1 MARYALVIGIN
12 HYDNPNFLPSLSK
25 PAKDAEAVAKFLEN
39 TGTFANVERLPNC
52 WIAAEKR
59 YEVVPGKV
67 TGNEVLQALKKILS
81 GEQTKNQEVL
91 IYFSGHG
98 FRLINRI
105 GDGEAYLA
113 TSDSQPD
120 GKNAISLDR
129 ELNPLLRRSNLSNL
143 VVMLDCCH
151 AGALLPENREL
162 NRTLLEPS
170 LSAFKEKQDYY
181 LIAACRSEQVA
192 WEDKKYSLFT
202 AALLKGLSQK
212 EADPKTGEIS
222 ADRLFDFVSRELR
235 GKGQE
240 PIRMGVGRSLILV
253 KYGAQPQVKEVKP
266 LLDEKGELRCPY
278 QGLLAFTKKERPF
291 FFGRKRV
298 VDDIK
303 SKLDRLNFVPLIGA
317 SGSGKSSVVLAGLI
331 PWLEELGWQIL
342 EPIKPGFKP
351 LTMLESLLLPY
362 FRDDQQLLDQCI
374 NNQDSEGLK
383 PLLELFPREHKFL
396 LVVDQFEELFTFALA
411 EQRDRFIE
419 LITQVA
425 TIPDSPLA
433 VVATMRA
440 DFIEP
445 CLRYDSLR
453 QLIQNNAEY
462 LPDLRGLD
470 LLEAITEP
478 AKLQGYEV
486 TNDLLNKIL
495 EDIKQEPGF
504 LPLLEFALTQLWQK
518 RDEANHRLTLDTY
531 EAIGG
536 IVGAL
541 NCQADKVYQYKDYE
555 KDSPQQE
562 RTEAE
567 KALIKRIFLNLLQIG
582 DGEKDTRLRQSK
594 AFILSLAGDNQE
606 GQKVLTELIEGKQG
620 LVKGRLLVT
629 GKTEREEEAWVD
641 LAHEALIEKWD
652 NLNQWRNENRQGR
665 ELAKQVD
672 KDAKDWQKNNK
683 SQDYLW
689 SGDKLADA
697 EKILQEYQDTV
708 ETTKLAKE
716 FLQASSQEE
725 LYTYLRSPDIDNL
738 ERETLE
744 EEAVRKSFF
753 TKDRLWQLLR
763 DEQEKA
769 QIRLSASWLLK
780 QWGEEVPIWTAE
792 VNKQGNI
799 ALSIIAENDLPA
811 TVIEELEDGIN
822 LEIVEIPGGE
832 FWMGASEGEE
842 GAYPNERQPH
852 KVKISPFLMGKYLVT
867 QAQWRAV
874 ASLPKVERDLNP
886 EPSHYKG
893 NSCRPVERISWQDAV
908 EFCER
913 LSRWSQK
920 KGKGYQYRLPS
931 EAEWEYA
938 CRSVISEELIQN
950 PIYPPYHF
958 GWKIDP
964 ALANYSQTACARTTT
979 VGRFQIVNAFGLYDM
994 HGNVWEWC
1002 LDPWHDNYKDAPND
1016 GWVWDEG
1023 KEELYQ
1029 DISKHLDV
1037 LLQDNRDHVV
1047 RGGSWGSR
1055 PWACRSAVRDNVAFL
1070 SDAYGFR
1077 VVASS
1082 RKVIQ

>member
-12 HYDNPNFLPSLSK
+12 DYDDRNFLPSLSK

-39 TGTFANVERLPNC
+39 TGTFANVERLPNR

-67 TGNEVLQALKKILS
+67 TGNEVLQALQQILS

-129 ELNPLLRRSNLSNL
+129 ELNPLLRRSSLSNL

-151 AGALLPENREL
+151 AGALLPENRGL
-162 NRTLLEPS
+162 DRTLLEPS

-192 WEDKKYSLFT
+192 WEDEEYSLFT
-202 AALLKGLSQK
+202 AALLEGLSPQQ
-212 EADPKTGEIS
+212 ADPKTREIS
-222 ADRLFDFVSRELR
+222 ADRLFDFVSLELR

-317 SGSGKSSVVLAGLI
+317 SGSGKSSVVLAGLM

-351 LTMLESLLLPY
+351 LTKLESLLLSY
-362 FRDDQQLLDQCI
+362 FPDCEKLLDQCI
-374 NNQDSEGLK
+374 NNPASEGLN

-445 CLRYDSLR
+445 CLRYDGLR

-470 LLEAITEP
+470 LLEAISEP

-486 TNDLLNKIL
+486 TNNLLNQIL

-504 LPLLEFALTQLWQK
+504 LPLLEFALTQLWQR
-518 RDEANHRLTLDTY
+518 RDEAEHRLTLDTY

-562 RTEAE
+562 RTETE

-606 GQKVLTELIEGKQG
+606 GKKVLKELIEGKQG

-629 GKTEREEEAWVD
+629 GKTEREEEAWID

-652 NLNQWRNENRQGR
+652 NLNLWRTETRQGR

-672 KDAKDWQKNNK
+672 KDAQNWQNSHQ
-683 SQDYLW
+683 SQYYLW

-708 ETTKLAKE
+708 ETTQLAKD
-716 FLQASSQEE
+716 FLEASSQEE
-725 LYTYLRSPDIDNL
+725 LRSYMRMPDIDDLDCQAL
-738 ERETLE
+738 EK
-744 EEAVRKSFF
+744 EATNKSFLSRE
-753 TKDRLWQLLR
+753 KLRNLL
-763 DEQEKA
+763 ENEKEKA

-780 QWGEEVPIWTAE
+780 QWGQEVPIWTAE
-792 VNKQGNI
+792 VDKQGNI
-799 ALSIIAENDLPA
+799 ALSIIAENDLPS
-811 TVIEELEDGIN
+811 TVIEQLEGEIS
-822 LEIVEIPGGE
+822 LEMVEISGGE
-832 FWMGASEGEE
+832 FWMGSREGEA
-842 GAYPNERQPH
+842 GAYPDELPQH

-867 QAQWRAV
+867 QAQWRVV
-874 ASLPKVERDLNP
+874 ASMPKIERDLNP
-886 EPSHYKG
+886 EPSYYKG
-893 NSCRPVERISWQDAV
+893 YSRRPVECISWYEAV

-913 LSRWSQK
+913 LSHWSQQ
-920 KGKGYQYRLPS
+920 KGKGYQYSLPS

-938 CRSVISEELIQN
+938 CSQLSVIS
-950 PIYPPYHF
+950 
-958 GWKIDP
+958 
-964 ALANYSQTACARTTT
+964 
-979 VGRFQIVNAFGLYDM
+979 
-994 HGNVWEWC
+994 
-1002 LDPWHDNYKDAPND
+1002 
-1016 GWVWDEG
+1016 
-1023 KEELYQ
+1023 YQ
-1029 DISKHLDV
+1029 
-1037 LLQDNRDHVV
+1037 
-1047 RGGSWGSR
+1047 
-1055 PWACRSAVRDNVAFL
+1055 L
-1070 SDAYGFR
+1070 S
-1077 VVASS
+1077 V
-1082 RKVIQ
+1082 KN

>member
-1 MARYALVIGIN
+1 MARYTLVIGIN
-12 HYDNPNFLPSLSK
+12 DYDNRNFLPSLSK
-25 PAKDAEAVAKFLEN
+25 PAKDAEAVAQFLEK
-39 TGTFANVERLPNC
+39 TGTFADVKRLPDH
-52 WIAAEKR
+52 WIPAEKR
-59 YEVVPGKV
+59 YEIVPGKV
-67 TGNEVLQALKKILS
+67 TGNEVLQALQEILL

-98 FRLINRI
+98 FRLTNRI

-129 ELNPLLRRSNLSNL
+129 ELNPLFRRSNLSNL

-151 AGALLPENREL
+151 SGALLPENREL

-181 LIAACRSEQVA
+181 LISACRSEQVA
-192 WEDKKYSLFT
+192 WEDEEYSLFT

-212 EADPKTGEIS
+212 QADPETGEIS

-253 KYGAQPQVKEVKP
+253 KYGAQPQMEAVKP

-278 QGLLAFTKKERPF
+278 QGLLAFTKKERDF

-298 VDDIK
+298 VEDIK

-317 SGSGKSSVVLAGLI
+317 SGSGKSSVVLAGLM

-342 EPIKPGFKP
+342 DPIKPGFKP
-351 LTMLESLLLPY
+351 LAMLESLLLPY
-362 FRDDQQLLDQCI
+362 FRDDQPLLDQCI
-374 NNQDSEGLK
+374 NNQASEGLK
-383 PLLELFPREHKFL
+383 SLLELFPREHKFL

-425 TIPDSPLA
+425 TISDSPLA

-445 CLRYDSLR
+445 CLCYDVLR
-453 QLIQNNAEY
+453 KLIQNNAEY
-462 LPDLRGLD
+462 LPNLRGVD

-486 TNDLLNKIL
+486 TKELLNKIL

-518 RDEANHRLTLDTY
+518 RDEAEHRLTLATY

-541 NCQADKVYQYKDYE
+541 NCQADKVYQYRDYE
-555 KDSPQQE
+555 KDLPQQE
-562 RTEAE
+562 RTEVE
-567 KALIKRIFLNLLQIG
+567 KTLIKRIFLNLLQIG

-606 GQKVLTELIEGKQG
+606 GKKVLTELIEGKQG

-641 LAHEALIEKWD
+641 VAHEALIEKWD
-652 NLNQWRNENRQGR
+652 KLNLWRTETRKGR
-665 ELAKQVD
+665 ELTKQVD
-672 KDAKDWQKNNK
+672 KDAQNWQRSNK
-683 SQDYLW
+683 SQYYLW

-697 EKILQEYQDTV
+697 EKVLQEYQDTV
-708 ETTKLAKE
+708 ETTDLAKE
-716 FLQASSQEE
+716 FLQASSQQE
-725 LYTYLRSPDIDNL
+725 LYNYLRSPDIDNL

-744 EEAVRKSFF
+744 KEAANKSFLNQENLKNLL
-753 TKDRLWQLLR
+753 KD
-763 DEQEKA
+763 EKEKA

-780 QWGEEVPIWTAE
+780 QWGEEAPIWTAE
-792 VNKQGNI
+792 VDKQGNI
-799 ALSIIAENDLPA
+799 SLSIIAENDLPT
-811 TVIEELEDGIN
+811 TVIEELEGGIN
-822 LEIVEIPGGE
+822 LEMVEIPCGE
-832 FWMGASEGEE
+832 FWMGSPEREE
-842 GAYPNERQPH
+842 GSYPDERPPH
-852 KVKISPFLMGKYLVT
+852 KVKISPFLMGKYPIT

-874 ASLPKVERDLNP
+874 ASFLPTIKQELKL
-886 EPSHYKG
+886 EPSYHRG
-893 NSCRPVERISWQDAV
+893 DSRRPVESIRWYEAV

-913 LSRWSQK
+913 LSRWSQE

-938 CRSVISEELIQN
+938 CRAVISEELIQN
-950 PIYPPYHF
+950 TVYPPYYF

-964 ALANYSQTACARTTT
+964 ALANYGQTARARTTA

-1016 GWVWDEG
+1016 GRAW
-1023 KEELYQ
+1023 KEELCP
-1029 DISKHLDV
+1029 DV
-1037 LLQDNRDHVV
+1037 SLKRKYVV
-1047 RGGSWGSR
+1047 RGGSWGDGPRS
-1055 PWACRSAVRDNVAFL
+1055 CRSAYRGDCDYL
-1070 SDAYGFR
+1070 SDSDGFR
-1077 VVASS
+1077 VVRVPPRTS
-1082 RKVIQ
+1082 

>member
-1 MARYALVIGIN
+1 MARYALIIGIN
-12 HYDNPNFLPSLSK
+12 DYDFLPSLSK
-25 PAKDAEAVAKFLEN
+25 PAKDAEAVAQFLEN
-39 TGTFANVERLPNC
+39 TRTFENVERLPKR
-52 WIAAEKR
+52 WIPAEER

-67 TGNEVLQALKKILS
+67 TKDKVLEALKEILS
-81 GEQTKNQEVL
+81 GEQTENQEVL

-98 FRLINRI
+98 FCLTNDI
-105 GDGEAYLA
+105 GDRETYLA
-113 TSDSQPD
+113 TSDSQRD
-120 GKNAISLDR
+120 GQKAISLER
-129 ELNPLLRRSNLSNL
+129 GLNRLLHRSNLSNL

-151 AGALLPENREL
+151 AGALLPENPEL

-181 LIAACRSEQVA
+181 LIAACRSQQVA
-192 WEDKKYSLFT
+192 WEDEEYSLFT

-212 EADPKTGEIS
+212 QADPETGEIS

-253 KYGAQPQVKEVKP
+253 KYGAQPQVKKVKP

-317 SGSGKSSVVLAGLI
+317 SGSGKSSVVLAGLM

-362 FRDDQQLLDQCI
+362 FRDDQQLLDECI
-374 NNQDSEGLK
+374 NNPASEGLK
-383 PLLELFPREHKFL
+383 PLLELFPCEHKEHKFL

-425 TIPDSPLA
+425 TIPDFPLA

-445 CLRYDSLR
+445 CLRYDGLR
-453 QLIQNNAEY
+453 QIIQNNAEY
-462 LPDLRGLD
+462 LSTLRGSYLR
-470 LLEAITEP
+470 EAITEP
-478 AKLQGYEV
+478 AKLQGYDV
-486 TNDLLNKIL
+486 TIELCDKIL
-495 EDIKQEPGF
+495 EDIDEKEQGF

-518 RDEANHRLTLDTY
+518 RDEAEHRLTLDTY

-562 RTEAE
+562 RTETE
-567 KALIKRIFLNLLQIG
+567 KTLIKRIFLNLLQIG
-582 DGEKDTRLRQSK
+582 DGEKDTRLRQPK

-606 GQKVLTELIEGKQG
+606 GQKVLTELIEGEQG

-652 NLNQWRNENRQGR
+652 NLNLWRTETRKGR

-672 KDAKDWQKNNK
+672 KDAKDWQKNNR
-683 SQDYLW
+683 SQYYLW

-708 ETTKLAKE
+708 ETTQLAKN
-716 FLQASSQEE
+716 FLEASSQQE
-725 LYTYLRSPDIDNL
+725 LYNYLRSSDIDNL

-744 EEAVRKSFF
+744 KEAANKSFLNRE
-753 TKDRLWQLLR
+753 KLRNLL
-763 DEQEKA
+763 ENEKEKA

-792 VNKQGNI
+792 VDKQGNI
-799 ALSIIAENDLPA
+799 ALSIIAENKLPA
-811 TVIEELEDGIN
+811 TVIEELESGIN
-822 LEIVEIPGGE
+822 LEMLEIPGGE
-832 FWMGASEGEE
+832 FWMGSPEREDGS
-842 GAYPNERQPH
+842 YPDERPPH
-852 KVKISPFLMGKYLVT
+852 RVTISPFLMGKYPIT

-874 ASLPKVERDLNP
+874 ASLPKIERDLNP
-886 EPSHYKG
+886 DPSTYKG
-893 NSCRPVERISWQDAV
+893 DSRRPVESISWYEAV

-913 LSRWSQK
+913 LSLWSQE

-938 CRSVISEELIQN
+938 CRAVISYQSSVISEESIQN

-958 GWKIDP
+958 GCNIDP
-964 ALANYSQTACARTTT
+964 ALANYGQTARARTTA

-1016 GWVWDEG
+1016 GRAW
-1023 KEELYQ
+1023 KEELCP
-1029 DISKHLDV
+1029 DV
-1037 LLQDNRDHVV
+1037 LLKRKYVV
-1047 RGGSWGSR
+1047 RGGSWGDGPRS
-1055 PWACRSAVRDNVAFL
+1055 CRSAYRGDCDYL
-1070 SDAYGFR
+1070 SDFDGFR

-1082 RKVIQ
+1082 RTVIQ

>member
-1 MARYALVIGIN
+1 
-12 HYDNPNFLPSLSK
+12 
-25 PAKDAEAVAKFLEN
+25 
-39 TGTFANVERLPNC
+39 
-52 WIAAEKR
+52 
-59 YEVVPGKV
+59 
-67 TGNEVLQALKKILS
+67 
-81 GEQTKNQEVL
+81 
-91 IYFSGHG
+91 
-98 FRLINRI
+98 
-105 GDGEAYLA
+105 
-113 TSDSQPD
+113 
-120 GKNAISLDR
+120 
-129 ELNPLLRRSNLSNL
+129 
-143 VVMLDCCH
+143 
-151 AGALLPENREL
+151 
-162 NRTLLEPS
+162 LLEPS

-181 LIAACRSEQVA
+181 LIAACRSQQVA
-192 WEDKKYSLFT
+192 WEDEEYSLFT

-253 KYGAQPQVKEVKP
+253 KYGAQPQVKEVEP

-317 SGSGKSSVVLAGLI
+317 SGSGKSSVVLAGLM

-374 NNQDSEGLK
+374 NNPASEGLK

-486 TNDLLNKIL
+486 TKELLNKIL

-518 RDEANHRLTLDTY
+518 RDEAEHRLTLDTY

-541 NCQADKVYQYKDYE
+541 NCQADKVYQYRDYE
-555 KDSPQQE
+555 EEKPVKE
-562 RTEAE
+562 RTEDE
-567 KALIKRIFLNLLQIG
+567 KTLIKRIFLNLLQIG

-606 GQKVLTELIEGKQG
+606 GQKVLKELIEGKQG

-652 NLNQWRNENRQGR
+652 NLNLWRNENRQGR

-683 SQDYLW
+683 SQYYLW

-697 EKILQEYQDTV
+697 EKVLQEYQDTV
-708 ETTKLAKE
+708 ETTDLAKD
-716 FLQASSQEE
+716 FLEASSQEE
-725 LYTYLRSPDIDNL
+725 LRSYMRRPDIDDLDCQAL
-738 ERETLE
+738 EKET
-744 EEAVRKSFF
+744 ANKSF
-753 TKDRLWQLLR
+753 LN
-763 DEQEKA
+763 QEKLRNLLENEKEKP

-799 ALSIIAENDLPA
+799 ALSIIAENELPA

-822 LEIVEIPGGE
+822 LEIVEVPGGE

-842 GAYPNERQPH
+842 GAYPNERPQH
-852 KVKISPFLMGKYLVT
+852 KVKVSPFLMGKYLVT
-867 QAQWRAV
+867 QAQWRVV

-886 EPSHYKG
+886 EPSYYKG
-893 NSCRPVERISWQDAV
+893 NSCRPVESISWYEAV

-913 LSRWSQK
+913 LSLWSQE

-938 CRSVISEELIQN
+938 CRAVISYQSSVISEESIQN

-958 GWKIDP
+958 GCNIDP
-964 ALANYSQTACARTTT
+964 ALANYGQTARARTTT

-994 HGNVWEWC
+994 HGNVFEWC
-1002 LDPWHDNYKDAPND
+1002 LDNWHENYEGAPTD
-1016 GWVWDEG
+1016 GRAWLSENN
-1023 KEELYQ
+1023 YQ
-1029 DISKHLDV
+1029 YKIL
-1037 LLQDNRDHVV
+1037 
-1047 RGGSWGSR
+1047 RGGSWNVSPGS
-1055 PWACRSAVRDNVAFL
+1055 CRCAFCNWGNPDRGINYL
-1070 SDAYGFR
+1070 GLR

-1082 RKVIQ
+1082 RTVYSVNS

>member
-39 TGTFANVERLPNC
+39 TETFANVERLPNR

-67 TGNEVLQALKKILS
+67 TGNEVLQALKQILS

-129 ELNPLLRRSNLSNL
+129 ELNPLLRRSSLSNL
-143 VVMLDCCH
+143 VVMLDCCV
-151 AGALLPENREL
+151 AGALLPENPE

-181 LIAACRSEQVA
+181 LIAACRSQQQA
-192 WEDKKYSLFT
+192 WQDEEYSLFT

-222 ADRLFDFVSRELR
+222 VDRLFDFVSRELR

-298 VDDIK
+298 VEDIK

-331 PWLEELGWQIL
+331 PWLEELGWHIL

-351 LTMLESLLLPY
+351 LSKLESLLLSY
-362 FRDDQQLLDQCI
+362 FPDCEKLLDECI
-374 NNQDSEGLK
+374 NNPASEGLN

-396 LVVDQFEELFTFALA
+396 LVVDQFEELFTFDP
-411 EQRDRFIE
+411 EKERERERSRFIE

-453 QLIQNNAEY
+453 KLIQNNAEY
-462 LPDLRGLD
+462 LPGLRGLD

-486 TNDLLNKIL
+486 TKELLNKIL

-504 LPLLEFALTQLWQK
+504 LPLLEFALTQLWQR
-518 RDEANHRLTLDTY
+518 RDEAKYQVTLDAY
-531 EAIGG
+531 QAIGG
-536 IVGAL
+536 IVGEL
-541 NCQADKVYQYKDYE
+541 NCHADKVYHYRDYE

-562 RTEAE
+562 RTEDE
-567 KALIKRIFLNLLQIG
+567 KTLIKRIFLNLLQIG
-582 DGEKDTRLRQSK
+582 DGEKDTRLRQPK
-594 AFILSLAGDNQE
+594 AFILSLAGDNRE
-606 GQKVLTELIEGKQG
+606 GKKVLKELIEGKQG

-652 NLNQWRNENRQGR
+652 NLNLWRTETRKGR
-665 ELAKQVD
+665 ELAKQVYE
-672 KDAKDWQKNNK
+672 DARNWQKSHK
-683 SQDYLW
+683 SQYYLW

-708 ETTKLAKE
+708 GTKQLAKE

-725 LYTYLRSPDIDNL
+725 LRSYMRRPDIDDLDCQAL
-738 ERETLE
+738 EK
-744 EEAVRKSFF
+744 EATNKSFLSRE
-753 TKDRLWQLLR
+753 KLRNLL
-763 DEQEKA
+763 ENEKEKA

-792 VNKQGNI
+792 VDI
-799 ALSIIAENDLPA
+799 AVC
-811 TVIEELEDGIN
+811 TC
-822 LEIVEIPGGE
+822 
-832 FWMGASEGEE
+832 MR
-842 GAYPNERQPH
+842 Y
-852 KVKISPFLMGKYLVT
+852 
-867 QAQWRAV
+867 
-874 ASLPKVERDLNP
+874 
-886 EPSHYKG
+886 
-893 NSCRPVERISWQDAV
+893 
-908 EFCER
+908 
-913 LSRWSQK
+913 
-920 KGKGYQYRLPS
+920 
-931 EAEWEYA
+931 
-938 CRSVISEELIQN
+938 
-950 PIYPPYHF
+950 
-958 GWKIDP
+958 
-964 ALANYSQTACARTTT
+964 
-979 VGRFQIVNAFGLYDM
+979 
-994 HGNVWEWC
+994 
-1002 LDPWHDNYKDAPND
+1002 
-1016 GWVWDEG
+1016 
-1023 KEELYQ
+1023 
-1029 DISKHLDV
+1029 
-1037 LLQDNRDHVV
+1037 NR
-1047 RGGSWGSR
+1047 RG
-1055 PWACRSAVRDNVAFL
+1055 
-1070 SDAYGFR
+1070 
-1077 VVASS
+1077 
-1082 RKVIQ
+1082 Q

>member
-1 MARYALVIGIN
+1 
-12 HYDNPNFLPSLSK
+12 
-25 PAKDAEAVAKFLEN
+25 
-39 TGTFANVERLPNC
+39 
-52 WIAAEKR
+52 
-59 YEVVPGKV
+59 
-67 TGNEVLQALKKILS
+67 
-81 GEQTKNQEVL
+81 
-91 IYFSGHG
+91 
-98 FRLINRI
+98 
-105 GDGEAYLA
+105 
-113 TSDSQPD
+113 
-120 GKNAISLDR
+120 
-129 ELNPLLRRSNLSNL
+129 
-143 VVMLDCCH
+143 
-151 AGALLPENREL
+151 
-162 NRTLLEPS
+162 
-170 LSAFKEKQDYY
+170 
-181 LIAACRSEQVA
+181 
-192 WEDKKYSLFT
+192 
-202 AALLKGLSQK
+202 
-212 EADPKTGEIS
+212 
-222 ADRLFDFVSRELR
+222 
-235 GKGQE
+235 
-240 PIRMGVGRSLILV
+240 
-253 KYGAQPQVKEVKP
+253 
-266 LLDEKGELRCPY
+266 
-278 QGLLAFTKKERPF
+278 
-291 FFGRKRV
+291 
-298 VDDIK
+298 
-303 SKLDRLNFVPLIGA
+303 
-317 SGSGKSSVVLAGLI
+317 
-331 PWLEELGWQIL
+331 
-342 EPIKPGFKP
+342 
-351 LTMLESLLLPY
+351 
-362 FRDDQQLLDQCI
+362 
-374 NNQDSEGLK
+374 
-383 PLLELFPREHKFL
+383 
-396 LVVDQFEELFTFALA
+396 
-411 EQRDRFIE
+411 
-419 LITQVA
+419 
-425 TIPDSPLA
+425 
-433 VVATMRA
+433 MRA

-462 LPDLRGLD
+462 LPYLRGLD

-495 EDIKQEPGF
+495 EDIQQEPGF

-518 RDEANHRLTLDTY
+518 RDEAEHRLTLDTY

-606 GQKVLTELIEGKQG
+606 GQKVLKELIEGKQG

-652 NLNQWRNENRQGR
+652 NLNLWRTENRKGR

-672 KDAKDWQKNNK
+672 KDAQNWQKSNK
-683 SQDYLW
+683 SQYYLW

-697 EKILQEYQDTV
+697 EKVLQEYQDTV
-708 ETTKLAKE
+708 ETTDLAKD
-716 FLQASSQEE
+716 FLEASSQQE
-725 LYTYLRSPDIDNL
+725 LYNYLRSSDIDNL

-763 DEQEKA
+763 DEKEKP

-799 ALSIIAENDLPA
+799 ALSIIAENDLPT

-822 LEIVEIPGGE
+822 LEIVEVPGGE

-842 GAYPNERQPH
+842 GAYPNERPQH
-852 KVKISPFLMGKYLVT
+852 KVKVSPFLMGKYLVT
-867 QAQWRAV
+867 QAQWRVV

-886 EPSHYKG
+886 EPSYYKG
-893 NSCRPVERISWQDAV
+893 YSRRPVESISWHEAV

-913 LSRWSQK
+913 LSLWSQE

-938 CRSVISEELIQN
+938 CRSVVSYQLSVISEESIQN

-958 GWKIDP
+958 GCNIDP
-964 ALANYSQTACARTTT
+964 ALANYGQTARARTTA

-994 HGNVWEWC
+994 HGNVFEWC
-1002 LDPWHDNYKDAPND
+1002 LDNWHENYEGAPTD
-1016 GWVWDEG
+1016 GRAWLSENN
-1023 KEELYQ
+1023 YQ
-1029 DISKHLDV
+1029 YKIL
-1037 LLQDNRDHVV
+1037 
-1047 RGGSWGSR
+1047 RGGSWNVSPGS
-1055 PWACRSAVRDNVAFL
+1055 CRCAFCNWGNPDRGINYL
-1070 SDAYGFR
+1070 GLR

-1082 RKVIQ
+1082 RTVYSVNS

>member
-1 MARYALVIGIN
+1 MARYALIIGIN
-12 HYDNPNFLPSLSK
+12 DYDFLPSLSK
-25 PAKDAEAVAKFLEN
+25 PAKDAEAVAQFLEN
-39 TGTFANVERLPNC
+39 TRTFENVERLPKR
-52 WIAAEKR
+52 WIPAEER

-67 TGNEVLQALKKILS
+67 TKDKVLEALKEILS
-81 GEQTKNQEVL
+81 GEQTENQEVL

-98 FRLINRI
+98 FCLTNDI
-105 GDGEAYLA
+105 GDRETYLA
-113 TSDSQPD
+113 TSDSQRD
-120 GKNAISLDR
+120 GQKAISLER
-129 ELNPLLRRSNLSNL
+129 GLNRLLHRSNLSNL

-151 AGALLPENREL
+151 AGALLPENPEL

-192 WEDKKYSLFT
+192 WEDEEYSLFT
-202 AALLKGLSQK
+202 AALLEGLSPQQ
-212 EADPKTGEIS
+212 ADPETGEIS

-253 KYGAQPQVKEVKP
+253 KYGAQPQVKEVEP

-317 SGSGKSSVVLAGLI
+317 SGSGKSSVVLAGLM

-362 FRDDQQLLDQCI
+362 FRDDQQLLDECI
-374 NNQDSEGLK
+374 NNPASEGLK
-383 PLLELFPREHKFL
+383 PLLELFPCEHKEHKFL

-425 TIPDSPLA
+425 TIPDFPLA

-445 CLRYDSLR
+445 CLRYDGLR
-453 QLIQNNAEY
+453 QIIQNNAEY
-462 LPDLRGLD
+462 LSTLRGSYLR
-470 LLEAITEP
+470 EAITEP
-478 AKLQGYEV
+478 AKLQGYDV
-486 TNDLLNKIL
+486 TIELCDKIL
-495 EDIKQEPGF
+495 EDIDEKEQGF

-518 RDEANHRLTLDTY
+518 RDEAKHRLTLEAY

-562 RTEAE
+562 RTETE
-567 KALIKRIFLNLLQIG
+567 KTLIKRIFLNLLQIG
-582 DGEKDTRLRQSK
+582 DGEKDTRLRQPK

-606 GQKVLTELIEGKQG
+606 GQKVLTELIEGEQG

-652 NLNQWRNENRQGR
+652 NLNLWRTETRKGR

-672 KDAKDWQKNNK
+672 KDAKDWQKNNR
-683 SQDYLW
+683 SQYYLW

-708 ETTKLAKE
+708 ETTDLAKD
-716 FLQASSQEE
+716 FLEASSQQE
-725 LYTYLRSPDIDNL
+725 LYNYLRSSDIDNL

-744 EEAVRKSFF
+744 KEAANKSFLNRE
-753 TKDRLWQLLR
+753 KLRNLLE
-763 DEQEKA
+763 DEKEKA

-780 QWGEEVPIWTAE
+780 QWGEEVPIWKAK
-792 VNKQGNI
+792 VDKQGNI
-799 ALSIIAENDLPA
+799 DLSIIAENDLPA
-811 TVIEELEDGIN
+811 TVIEELESGIN
-822 LEIVEIPGGE
+822 LEMVKISGGE
-832 FWMGASEGEE
+832 FWMGSPEREDGS
-842 GAYPNERQPH
+842 YPDERPPH
-852 KVKISPFLMGKYLVT
+852 RVTISPFLMGKYPIT

-874 ASLPKVERDLNP
+874 ASLPKVELDLNP
-886 EPSHYKG
+886 DPSTYKG
-893 NSCRPVERISWQDAV
+893 DSRRPVESISWYEAV

-913 LSRWSQK
+913 LSLWSQE

-938 CRSVISEELIQN
+938 CRAVISYQSSVISEESIQN

-958 GWKIDP
+958 GCNIDP
-964 ALANYSQTACARTTT
+964 ALANYGQTARARTTA

-1016 GWVWDEG
+1016 GRAW
-1023 KEELYQ
+1023 KEELCP
-1029 DISKHLDV
+1029 DV
-1037 LLQDNRDHVV
+1037 LLKRKYVV
-1047 RGGSWGSR
+1047 RGGSWGDGPRS
-1055 PWACRSAVRDNVAFL
+1055 CRSAYRGDCDYL
-1070 SDAYGFR
+1070 SDFDGFR

-1082 RKVIQ
+1082 RTVIQ

>member
-52 WIAAEKR
+52 LIAAEKR

-67 TGNEVLQALKKILS
+67 TKDKVLEALKEILS
-81 GEQTKNQEVL
+81 GEQTENQEVL

-98 FRLINRI
+98 FCLTNDI
-105 GDGEAYLA
+105 GDRETYLA
-113 TSDSQPD
+113 TSDSQRD
-120 GKNAISLDR
+120 GQKAISLER
-129 ELNPLLRRSNLSNL
+129 GLNRLLHRSNLSNL

-151 AGALLPENREL
+151 AGALLPENRGL
-162 NRTLLEPS
+162 DRILLEPS
-170 LSAFKEKQDYY
+170 LSAFKEKQDYF
-181 LIAACRSEQVA
+181 LITACRSEQVA
-192 WEDKKYSLFT
+192 WEDEEYSLFT
-202 AALLKGLSQK
+202 AALLEGLSPQQ
-212 EADPKTGEIS
+212 ADPKTGEIS

-253 KYGAQPQVKEVKP
+253 KYGAQPQVKEVNP
-266 LLDEKGELRCPY
+266 LLDENGKLRCPY
-278 QGLLAFTKKERPF
+278 QGLLAFTKKERDF

-298 VDDIK
+298 VEDIK
-303 SKLDRLNFVPLIGA
+303 SKLDRLNFVPLIGV
-317 SGSGKSSVVLAGLI
+317 SGSGKSSVVLAGLM

-351 LTMLESLLLPY
+351 LSKLESLLLSY
-362 FRDDQQLLDQCI
+362 FPDREKLLDQCI
-374 NNQDSEGLK
+374 NNQDREGLK

-425 TIPDSPLA
+425 TIPDFPLA

-445 CLRYDSLR
+445 CLRYDGLR

-504 LPLLEFALTQLWQK
+504 LPLLEFALTQLWQR
-518 RDEANHRLTLDTY
+518 RDEAKYQVTLDAY
-531 EAIGG
+531 QAIGG

-541 NCQADKVYQYKDYE
+541 NCHADKVYQYRDYE
-555 KDSPQQE
+555 EEKPVKE

-582 DGEKDTRLRQSK
+582 DGEKDTRLRQPK

-606 GQKVLTELIEGKQG
+606 GQKVLKELIEGKQG

-652 NLNQWRNENRQGR
+652 KLNQWRNENRQGR

-708 ETTKLAKE
+708 ETTDLAKD
-716 FLQASSQEE
+716 FLEASSQEE
-725 LYTYLRSPDIDNL
+725 LRSYMRRPDIDDLDCQAL
-738 ERETLE
+738 EK
-744 EEAVRKSFF
+744 EATNKSFLSRE
-753 TKDRLWQLLR
+753 KLRNLL
-763 DEQEKA
+763 ENEKEKP

-792 VNKQGNI
+792 VDKQGNI
-799 ALSIIAENDLPA
+799 ALSIIAENDLPT
-811 TVIEELEDGIN
+811 TVIEELESGIN
-822 LEIVEIPGGE
+822 LEMLEIPGGE
-832 FWMGASEGEE
+832 FWMGSREGEE

-852 KVKISPFLMGKYLVT
+852 KVKISTFLISRDAIT
-867 QAQWRAV
+867 QSYWWVV
-874 ASLPKVERDLNP
+874 ASSFPKVELDLNP
-886 EPSHYKG
+886 DPSQFKG
-893 NSCRPVERISWQDAV
+893 DLRRPVESITWYEAV
-908 EFCER
+908 EFCQR
-913 LSRWSQK
+913 LSRWSLE
-920 KGKGYQYRLPS
+920 KGQGYQYRLPS

-938 CRSVISEELIQN
+938 CRSVISEESIQNLKSKIQN
-950 PIYPPYHF
+950 PAYPPYHF
-958 GWKIDP
+958 GQKIDP
-964 ALANYSQTACARTTT
+964 ALANYAETARGRTTP
-979 VGRFQIVNAFGLYDM
+979 VGRFQAANSYGLYDM

-1002 LDPWHDNYKDAPND
+1002 ADHWHDSYEGAPDDGSAWLSENENNYR
-1016 GWVWDEG
+1016 
-1023 KEELYQ
+1023 
-1029 DISKHLDV
+1029 
-1037 LLQDNRDHVV
+1037 LL
-1047 RGGSWGSR
+1047 RGGSWSYN
-1055 PWACRSAVRDNVAFL
+1055 PQHCRSATRHRNYPVSRTYNIGL
-1070 SDAYGFR
+1070 R

-1082 RKVIQ
+1082 RTVYSVNS

>member
-12 HYDNPNFLPSLSK
+12 DYDFLPSLSK
-25 PAKDAEAVAKFLEN
+25 PAQDAEAVAQFLEK
-39 TGTFANVERLPNC
+39 TRTFANVKRLPNR
-52 WIAAEKR
+52 WIPAEER
-59 YEVVPGKV
+59 YEVVPEKV
-67 TGNEVLQALKKILS
+67 TKDKVLEALKEILS
-81 GEQTKNQEVL
+81 GEQTENQEVL

-98 FRLINRI
+98 FCLTNDI
-105 GDGEAYLA
+105 GDRETYLA
-113 TSDSQPD
+113 TSDSQRD
-120 GKNAISLDR
+120 GQKAISLER
-129 ELNPLLRRSNLSNL
+129 GLNRLLHRSNLSNL

-151 AGALLPENREL
+151 AGALLPENPEL

-192 WEDKKYSLFT
+192 WEDEEYSLFT

-212 EADPKTGEIS
+212 QADPETGEIS

-317 SGSGKSSVVLAGLI
+317 SGSGKSSVVLAGLM

-342 EPIKPGFKP
+342 EPIKPGLKP
-351 LTMLESLLLPY
+351 LTKLESLLLSY
-362 FRDDQQLLDQCI
+362 FPDCEKLLDECI
-374 NNQDSEGLK
+374 NNPASEGLK
-383 PLLELFPREHKFL
+383 PLLELFPRKHKFL
-396 LVVDQFEELFTFALA
+396 LVVDQFEELFTFALE
-411 EQRDRFIE
+411 EQRERFIE

-445 CLRYDSLR
+445 CLRYDGLR

-486 TNDLLNKIL
+486 TKELLNKIL

-504 LPLLEFALTQLWQK
+504 LPLLEFALTQLWQR
-518 RDEANHRLTLDTY
+518 RDKEKHRLTLDAY

-536 IVGAL
+536 MEGAL
-541 NCQADKVYQYKDYE
+541 NCHADKVYQYRDYE
-555 KDSPQQE
+555 EEKPVKE
-562 RTEAE
+562 RTEDE
-567 KALIKRIFLNLLQIG
+567 KTLIKRIFLNLLQIG
-582 DGEKDTRLRQSK
+582 DGEKDTRLRQPK
-594 AFILSLAGDNQE
+594 AVILSLAGDNQE
-606 GQKVLTELIEGKQG
+606 GQKVLKELIEDNQG

-652 NLNQWRNENRQGR
+652 NLNLWRTETRKGR

-683 SQDYLW
+683 SQYYLW

-708 ETTKLAKE
+708 ETTDLAKD
-716 FLQASSQEE
+716 FLEASSQQE
-725 LYTYLRSPDIDNL
+725 LYNYLRSSDIDNL

-744 EEAVRKSFF
+744 KEAANKSFLNRE
-753 TKDRLWQLLR
+753 KLRNLLE

-792 VNKQGNI
+792 VDKQGNI

-811 TVIEELEDGIN
+811 TVIEELESGIN
-822 LEIVEIPGGE
+822 LEMVKISGGE
-832 FWMGASEGEE
+832 FWMGSPEREDGS
-842 GAYPNERQPH
+842 YPDERPPH
-852 KVKISPFLMGKYLVT
+852 RVTISPFLMGKYPIT

-874 ASLPKVERDLNP
+874 ASLPKIERDLNP
-886 EPSHYKG
+886 DPSTYKG
-893 NSCRPVERISWQDAV
+893 DSRRPVESISWYEAV

-913 LSRWSQK
+913 LSRWSQE

-938 CRSVISEELIQN
+938 CRAVISYQSSVISEESIQN

-958 GWKIDP
+958 GCNIDP
-964 ALANYSQTACARTTT
+964 ALANYGQTARARTTA

-1016 GWVWDEG
+1016 GRAWDKGE
-1023 KEELYQ
+1023 EELCP
-1029 DISKHLDV
+1029 DV
-1037 LLQDNRDHVV
+1037 LLKRKYVV
-1047 RGGSWGSR
+1047 RGGSWGDGPRS
-1055 PWACRSAVRDNVAFL
+1055 CRSAYRGDCDYL
-1070 SDAYGFR
+1070 SDFDGFR
-1077 VVASS
+1077 VLCESTITSS
-1082 RKVIQ
+1082 PSAL

>member
-12 HYDNPNFLPSLSK
+12 DYDNRNFLPSLSK

-39 TGTFANVERLPNC
+39 TGTFANVERLPNR

-67 TGNEVLQALKKILS
+67 TGNEVLQALKQILS

-129 ELNPLLRRSNLSNL
+129 ELNPLLRRSSLSNL

-151 AGALLPENREL
+151 AGALLPENRGL
-162 NRTLLEPS
+162 DRILLEPS

-192 WEDKKYSLFT
+192 WEDEEYSLFT
-202 AALLKGLSQK
+202 AALLEGLSPQQ
-212 EADPKTGEIS
+212 ADPETGEIS

-253 KYGAQPQVKEVKP
+253 KYGAQPQVKEVEP

-351 LTMLESLLLPY
+351 LSKLESLLLYY
-362 FRDDQQLLDQCI
+362 FPDREKLLDECI
-374 NNQDSEGLK
+374 NNPASEGLK

-425 TIPDSPLA
+425 TIPDFPLA

-445 CLRYDSLR
+445 CLRYDGLR

-486 TNDLLNKIL
+486 TNDLLNNIL
-495 EDIKQEPGF
+495 EDIQQEPGF

-518 RDEANHRLTLDTY
+518 RDEAKHRLTLDTY

-541 NCQADKVYQYKDYE
+541 NCQADKVYQYRDYE
-555 KDSPQQE
+555 EEKPVKE

-567 KALIKRIFLNLLQIG
+567 KTLIKRIFLNLLQIG

-652 NLNQWRNENRQGR
+652 NLNLWRTETRQGR

-672 KDAKDWQKNNK
+672 KDAQNWQKNNK

-697 EKILQEYQDTV
+697 EKVLQQYKDTV
-708 ETTKLAKE
+708 ETTDLAQE
-716 FLQASSQEE
+716 FLQASSHEE
-725 LYTYLRSPDIDNL
+725 LRSYLRSPDIDNL

-744 EEAVRKSFF
+744 KEAVRKLFLNQE
-753 TKDRLWQLLR
+753 RLWQLLT
-763 DEQEKA
+763 DEKEKA

-780 QWGEEVPIWTAE
+780 QWGQEVPIWTAE
-792 VNKQGNI
+792 VDKQGNI
-799 ALSIIAENDLPA
+799 VLSIIAENDLPS
-811 TVIEELEDGIN
+811 TVIEQLEGEIS
-822 LEIVEIPGGE
+822 LEMVEIPGGE
-832 FWMGASEGEE
+832 FWMGSREGEA
-842 GAYPNERQPH
+842 GAYPDELPQH

-867 QAQWRAV
+867 QAQWRVV
-874 ASLPKVERDLNP
+874 ASMPKIERDLNP
-886 EPSHYKG
+886 EPSYYKG
-893 NSCRPVERISWQDAV
+893 YSRRPVECISWYEAV

-913 LSRWSQK
+913 LSHWSQQ
-920 KGKGYQYRLPS
+920 KGKGYQYSLPS

-938 CRSVISEELIQN
+938 CRSVISYQLSVISEELSQN

-964 ALANYSQTACARTTT
+964 ALANYAQTALARTTT
-979 VGRFQIVNAFGLYDM
+979 VGRFQIANAFGLYDM
-994 HGNVWEWC
+994 HGNVFEWC
-1002 LDPWHDNYKDAPND
+1002 LDDWHDHYEGAPIDGRAWLNENNSQYK
-1016 GWVWDEG
+1016 
-1023 KEELYQ
+1023 
-1029 DISKHLDV
+1029 
-1037 LLQDNRDHVV
+1037 LL
-1047 RGGSWGSR
+1047 RGGSWDLN
-1055 PWACRSAVRDNVAFL
+1055 PWNCRC
-1070 SDAYGFR
+1070 AYRLRYNPDLRSNNLGLR

-1082 RKVIQ
+1082 RT

>member
-1 MARYALVIGIN
+1 
-12 HYDNPNFLPSLSK
+12 
-25 PAKDAEAVAKFLEN
+25 
-39 TGTFANVERLPNC
+39 
-52 WIAAEKR
+52 
-59 YEVVPGKV
+59 
-67 TGNEVLQALKKILS
+67 
-81 GEQTKNQEVL
+81 
-91 IYFSGHG
+91 
-98 FRLINRI
+98 
-105 GDGEAYLA
+105 
-113 TSDSQPD
+113 
-120 GKNAISLDR
+120 
-129 ELNPLLRRSNLSNL
+129 
-143 VVMLDCCH
+143 
-151 AGALLPENREL
+151 
-162 NRTLLEPS
+162 
-170 LSAFKEKQDYY
+170 
-181 LIAACRSEQVA
+181 
-192 WEDKKYSLFT
+192 
-202 AALLKGLSQK
+202 
-212 EADPKTGEIS
+212 
-222 ADRLFDFVSRELR
+222 LR

-253 KYGAQPQVKEVKP
+253 KYGAQPQVKEVEP

-331 PWLEELGWQIL
+331 PWLEELGWQI
-342 EPIKPGFKP
+342 EHIKPGRDP
-351 LTMLESLLLPY
+351 LKELEFGLRTLLSQEKDLIEN
-362 FRDDQQLLDQCI
+362 CI
-374 NNQDSEGLK
+374 YHSQSGKGLQ
-383 PLLELFPREHKFL
+383 PLLKRFPNGQKFL

-433 VVATMRA
+433 VIATMRA

-445 CLRYDSLR
+445 CLRYNVLR
-453 QLIQNNAEY
+453 QIIQNNAEY
-462 LPDLRGLD
+462 LPTLAGLD

-486 TNDLLNKIL
+486 TKELLSKIL

-518 RDEANHRLTLDTY
+518 RDEAKHRLTLEAY

-541 NCQADKVYQYKDYE
+541 NCQADKVYEYKDYE
-555 KDSPQQE
+555 KDLPQQK

-606 GQKVLTELIEGKQG
+606 GQKVLTELIDGKQG

-652 NLNQWRNENRQGR
+652 KLNLWRNETRKGR
-665 ELAKQVD
+665 ELSKQVD

-716 FLQASSQEE
+716 FLQASSQQE
-725 LYTYLRSPDIDNL
+725 LYNYLRSPDIDNL

-744 EEAVRKSFF
+744 KEAVRKSFL
-753 TKDRLWQLLR
+753 TKERLWHLLR
-763 DEQEKA
+763 DEKENA

-792 VNKQGNI
+792 VDKQGNI

-811 TVIEELEDGIN
+811 TVIEELESGIN
-822 LEIVEIPGGE
+822 LEMLEIPGGE
-832 FWMGASEGEE
+832 FWMGSPEREDGS
-842 GAYPNERQPH
+842 YPDERPPH
-852 KVKISPFLMGKYLVT
+852 RVTISPFLMGKYPIT

-886 EPSHYKG
+886 DPSTYKG
-893 NSCRPVERISWQDAV
+893 DNRRPVECISWYEAV
-908 EFCER
+908 EFCKR
-913 LSRWSQK
+913 LSLWSRE

-938 CRSVISEELIQN
+938 CRAVISYQSSVISEESIQN
-950 PIYPPYHF
+950 PIYLPYHF
-958 GWKIDP
+958 GCNIDP
-964 ALANYSQTACARTTT
+964 ALANYGQTARARTTA

-1002 LDPWHDNYKDAPND
+1002 LDTWHDNYKDAPND
-1016 GWVWDEG
+1016 GRAW
-1023 KEELYQ
+1023 KEELCP
-1029 DISKHLDV
+1029 DVWKEELCPDV
-1037 LLQDNRDHVV
+1037 LLKRKYVV
-1047 RGGSWGSR
+1047 RGGSWGDGPRS
-1055 PWACRSAVRDNVAFL
+1055 CRSAYRGDCDYL
-1070 SDAYGFR
+1070 SDFDGFR

>member
-1 MARYALVIGIN
+1 MARYALIIGIN
-12 HYDNPNFLPSLSK
+12 DYDFLPSLSK
-25 PAKDAEAVAKFLEN
+25 PAKDAEAVAQFLEN
-39 TGTFANVERLPNC
+39 TRTFENVERLPKR
-52 WIAAEKR
+52 WIPAEER

-67 TGNEVLQALKKILS
+67 TKDKVLEALKEILS
-81 GEQTKNQEVL
+81 GEQTENQEVL

-98 FRLINRI
+98 FCLTNDI
-105 GDGEAYLA
+105 GDRETYLA
-113 TSDSQPD
+113 TSDSQRD
-120 GKNAISLDR
+120 GQKAISLER
-129 ELNPLLRRSNLSNL
+129 GLNRLLHRSNLSNL

-151 AGALLPENREL
+151 AGALLPENPEL

-181 LIAACRSEQVA
+181 LIAACRSQQVA
-192 WEDKKYSLFT
+192 WEDEEYSLFT

-212 EADPKTGEIS
+212 QADPETGEIS

-253 KYGAQPQVKEVKP
+253 KYGAQPQVKKVKP

-317 SGSGKSSVVLAGLI
+317 SGSGKSSVVLAGLM

-362 FRDDQQLLDQCI
+362 FRDDQQLLDECI
-374 NNQDSEGLK
+374 NNPASEGLK
-383 PLLELFPREHKFL
+383 PLLELFPCEHKEHKFL

-425 TIPDSPLA
+425 TIPDFPLA

-445 CLRYDSLR
+445 CLRYDGLR
-453 QLIQNNAEY
+453 QIIQNNAEY
-462 LPDLRGLD
+462 LSTLRGSYLR
-470 LLEAITEP
+470 EAITEP
-478 AKLQGYEV
+478 AKLQGYDV
-486 TNDLLNKIL
+486 TIELCDKIL
-495 EDIKQEPGF
+495 EDIDEKEQGF

-518 RDEANHRLTLDTY
+518 RDEAEHRLTLDTY

-562 RTEAE
+562 RTETE
-567 KALIKRIFLNLLQIG
+567 KTLIKRIFLNLLQIG
-582 DGEKDTRLRQSK
+582 DGEKDTRLRQPK

-606 GQKVLTELIEGKQG
+606 GQKVLTELIEGEQG

-652 NLNQWRNENRQGR
+652 NLNLWRTETRKGR

-672 KDAKDWQKNNK
+672 KDAKDWQKNNR
-683 SQDYLW
+683 SQYYLW

-708 ETTKLAKE
+708 ETTQLAKN
-716 FLQASSQEE
+716 FLEASSQQE
-725 LYTYLRSPDIDNL
+725 LYNYLRSSDIDNL

-744 EEAVRKSFF
+744 KEAANKSFLNRE
-753 TKDRLWQLLR
+753 KLRNLL
-763 DEQEKA
+763 ENEKEKA

-792 VNKQGNI
+792 VDKQGNI
-799 ALSIIAENDLPA
+799 ALSIIAENDLPS
-811 TVIEELEDGIN
+811 TVIEQLEGEIS
-822 LEIVEIPGGE
+822 LEMVEIPGGE
-832 FWMGASEGEE
+832 FWMGSREGEA
-842 GAYPNERQPH
+842 GAYPDERPPH
-852 KVKISPFLMGKYLVT
+852 RVTISPFLMGKYPIT

-874 ASLPKVERDLNP
+874 ASLPKIERDLNP
-886 EPSHYKG
+886 DPSTYKG
-893 NSCRPVERISWQDAV
+893 DSRRPVESISWYEAV

-913 LSRWSQK
+913 LSLWSQE

-938 CRSVISEELIQN
+938 CRAVISYQSSVISEESIQN

-958 GWKIDP
+958 GCNIDP
-964 ALANYSQTACARTTT
+964 ALANYGQTARARTTA

-1016 GWVWDEG
+1016 GRAW
-1023 KEELYQ
+1023 KEELCP
-1029 DISKHLDV
+1029 DV
-1037 LLQDNRDHVV
+1037 LLKRKYVV
-1047 RGGSWGSR
+1047 RGGSWGDGPRS
-1055 PWACRSAVRDNVAFL
+1055 CRSAYRGDCDYL
-1070 SDAYGFR
+1070 SDFDGFR

-1082 RKVIQ
+1082 RTVIQ

>member
-12 HYDNPNFLPSLSK
+12 HYDNPNFLPPLSK

-39 TGTFANVERLPNC
+39 TGTFANVERLPNR

-67 TGNEVLQALKKILS
+67 TGNEVLQALKQILS

-129 ELNPLLRRSNLSNL
+129 ELNPLLRRSSLSNL

-162 NRTLLEPS
+162 DRILLEPS
-170 LSAFKEKQDYY
+170 LSAFNDKQDYF
-181 LIAACRSEQVA
+181 LITACRSEQVA
-192 WEDKKYSLFT
+192 WEDEEYSLFT

-253 KYGAQPQVKEVKP
+253 KYGAQPQVKEVNP

-374 NNQDSEGLK
+374 NNQDREGLK

-396 LVVDQFEELFTFALA
+396 LVVDQFEELFTFALE

-445 CLRYDSLR
+445 CLRYDGLR

-486 TNDLLNKIL
+486 KKELLNKIL

-518 RDEANHRLTLDTY
+518 RDEAEHRLTLDTY

-541 NCQADKVYQYKDYE
+541 NCHADKVYQYRDYE
-555 KDSPQQE
+555 EEKPVKE

-582 DGEKDTRLRQSK
+582 DGEKDTRLRQPK
-594 AFILSLAGDNQE
+594 AVILSLAGDNQE
-606 GQKVLTELIEGKQG
+606 GQEILTELIEGKQG

-652 NLNQWRNENRQGR
+652 NLNLWRTETRKGR

-683 SQDYLW
+683 SQYYLW

-697 EKILQEYQDTV
+697 EKVLQEYKDIV
-708 ETTKLAKE
+708 KTTDLAQE
-716 FLQASSQEE
+716 FLQASSQQE
-725 LYTYLRSPDIDNL
+725 LYNYLRSSDIDNL

-744 EEAVRKSFF
+744 KEAANKSFLNRE
-753 TKDRLWQLLR
+753 KLRNLLE

-792 VNKQGNI
+792 VDKQGNI

-811 TVIEELEDGIN
+811 TVIEELESGIN
-822 LEIVEIPGGE
+822 LEMLEIPGGE
-832 FWMGASEGEE
+832 FWMGSPEREDGS
-842 GAYPNERQPH
+842 YPDERPPH
-852 KVKISPFLMGKYLVT
+852 RVKISPFLMGKYLVT
-867 QAQWRAV
+867 QAPWRVV
-874 ASLPKVERDLNP
+874 ASMPKIERDLNP
-886 EPSHYKG
+886 EPSYYKG
-893 NSCRPVERISWQDAV
+893 YSRRPVECISWYEAV

-913 LSRWSQK
+913 LSHWSQQ
-920 KGKGYQYRLPS
+920 KGKGYQYSLPS

-938 CRSVISEELIQN
+938 CRSVISYQLSVISEELSQN
-950 PIYPPYHF
+950 PIYPLYHF

-964 ALANYSQTACARTTT
+964 ALANYGQTALARTTT
-979 VGRFQIVNAFGLYDM
+979 VGRFQIANAFGLYDM
-994 HGNVWEWC
+994 HGNVFEWC
-1002 LDPWHDNYKDAPND
+1002 LDDWHDHYEGAPID
-1016 GWVWDEG
+1016 GRAWLNENNSQL
-1023 KEELYQ
+1023 K
-1029 DISKHLDV
+1029 
-1037 LLQDNRDHVV
+1037 LL
-1047 RGGSWGSR
+1047 RGGSWVNDPGGCR
-1055 PWACRSAVRDNVAFL
+1055 CACRYRFNPDIR
-1070 SDAYGFR
+1070 YGNFGLR

-1082 RKVIQ
+1082 RTVYSVNS

>member
-12 HYDNPNFLPSLSK
+12 DYDFLPSLSN
-25 PAKDAEAVAKFLEN
+25 PAQDAEAVAQFLEN
-39 TGTFANVERLPNC
+39 TGEFTDVKRLPNR
-52 WIAAEKR
+52 WIPAEKR

-67 TGNEVLQALKKILS
+67 TGNEVLQALKQILS

-129 ELNPLLRRSNLSNL
+129 ELNPLLRRSSLSNL

-151 AGALLPENREL
+151 AGALLPENPEL
-162 NRTLLEPS
+162 NRS

-192 WEDKKYSLFT
+192 WEDEEYSLFT

-222 ADRLFDFVSRELR
+222 ADRLFDFVSLELR

-240 PIRMGVGRSLILV
+240 PIRMGVGRSIILV
-253 KYGAQPQVKEVKP
+253 KYGAQPQVEEVKP

-317 SGSGKSSVVLAGLI
+317 SGSGKSSVVLAGLM
-331 PWLEELGWQIL
+331 PCLEELGWQIL

-351 LTMLESLLLPY
+351 LSKLESLLLYY
-362 FRDDQQLLDQCI
+362 FPDREKLLDECI
-374 NNQDSEGLK
+374 NNPASEGLN

-445 CLRYDSLR
+445 CLSYDSLR
-453 QLIQNNAEY
+453 QIIQNNAEY
-462 LPDLRGLD
+462 LSTLRGSYLR
-470 LLEAITEP
+470 EAIMEP
-478 AKLQGYEV
+478 AKRQVHDV
-486 TNDLLNKIL
+486 TIELCDKIL
-495 EDIKQEPGF
+495 EDIDEKEQGF

-518 RDEANHRLTLDTY
+518 RDEAEHRLTLDTY

-541 NCQADKVYQYKDYE
+541 NCQADKVYQYRDYE
-555 KDSPQQE
+555 QDSPQQE
-562 RTEAE
+562 RTETE
-567 KALIKRIFLNLLQIG
+567 KTLIKRIFLNLLQIG
-582 DGEKDTRLRQSK
+582 DGEKDTRLRQPK
-594 AFILSLAGDNQE
+594 AVILSLAGDNQE
-606 GQKVLTELIEGKQG
+606 GQEILKELIEGEQG

-652 NLNQWRNENRQGR
+652 NLNLWRTETRKGR

-683 SQDYLW
+683 SQYYLW

-744 EEAVRKSFF
+744 KEAANKSFLNRE
-753 TKDRLWQLLR
+753 KLRNLL
-763 DEQEKA
+763 ENEKEKP

-780 QWGEEVPIWTAE
+780 QWGEEVPIWTAK

-822 LEIVEIPGGE
+822 LEMLEIPGGE
-832 FWMGASEGEE
+832 FWMGSPEREDGS
-842 GAYPNERQPH
+842 YPDERPPH
-852 KVKISPFLMGKYLVT
+852 RVTISPFLMGKYPIT

-874 ASLPKVERDLNP
+874 ASLPTIERDLNP
-886 EPSHYKG
+886 DPSTYKG
-893 NSCRPVERISWQDAV
+893 DNRRPVESISWYEAV

-913 LSRWSQK
+913 LSRWSQE

-938 CRSVISEELIQN
+938 CRAVISYQSSVISEESIQN

-958 GWKIDP
+958 GCNIDP
-964 ALANYSQTACARTTT
+964 ALANYGQTARARTTA

-1002 LDPWHDNYKDAPND
+1002 LDPWHDNYQDAPND
-1016 GWVWDEG
+1016 GRAW
-1023 KEELYQ
+1023 KEELCP
-1029 DISKHLDV
+1029 DV
-1037 LLQDNRDHVV
+1037 LLKRKYVV
-1047 RGGSWGSR
+1047 RGGSWGDGPRS
-1055 PWACRSAVRDNVAFL
+1055 CRSAYRGDCDYL
-1070 SDAYGFR
+1070 SDFDGFR

-1082 RKVIQ
+1082 RTVIQ

>member
-12 HYDNPNFLPSLSK
+12 DYDNRNFLPSLSK

-67 TGNEVLQALKKILS
+67 TGNEVLQALQQILS

-129 ELNPLLRRSNLSNL
+129 ELNPLLRRSSLSNL

-170 LSAFKEKQDYY
+170 LSAFNEKQDYF
-181 LIAACRSEQVA
+181 LITACRSEQVA
-192 WEDKKYSLFT
+192 WEDEEYSLFT

-212 EADPKTGEIS
+212 QADPETGEIS

-240 PIRMGVGRSLILV
+240 PIRMGVGRSLILI

-317 SGSGKSSVVLAGLI
+317 SGSGKSSVVLAGLM

-374 NNQDSEGLK
+374 NNPASEGLK

-445 CLRYDSLR
+445 CLRYDGLR

-486 TNDLLNKIL
+486 TNNLLNQIL

-518 RDEANHRLTLDTY
+518 RDEAKYQVTLDAY
-531 EAIGG
+531 QAIGRME
-536 IVGAL
+536 GAL
-541 NCQADKVYQYKDYE
+541 NCHADKVYQYRDYE
-555 KDSPQQE
+555 EEKPVKE

-606 GQKVLTELIEGKQG
+606 GKKVLKELIEGKQG

-652 NLNQWRNENRQGR
+652 NLNLWRTETRKGR

-683 SQDYLW
+683 SQYYLW

-708 ETTKLAKE
+708 ETTDLAKD
-716 FLQASSQEE
+716 FLEASSQQE
-725 LYTYLRSPDIDNL
+725 LYNYLRSSDIDNL

-744 EEAVRKSFF
+744 KEAANKSFLNRE
-753 TKDRLWQLLR
+753 KLRNLLE
-763 DEQEKA
+763 DEKEKA

-780 QWGEEVPIWTAE
+780 QWGEEVPIWKAK
-792 VNKQGNI
+792 VDKQGNI
-799 ALSIIAENDLPA
+799 DLSIIAENDLPA
-811 TVIEELEDGIN
+811 TVIEELESGIN
-822 LEIVEIPGGE
+822 LEMLEIPGGE
-832 FWMGASEGEE
+832 FWMGSPEREDGS
-842 GAYPNERQPH
+842 YPDERPPH
-852 KVKISPFLMGKYLVT
+852 RVTISPFLMGKYPIT

-886 EPSHYKG
+886 DPSTYKG
-893 NSCRPVERISWQDAV
+893 DNRRPVECISWYEAV
-908 EFCER
+908 EFCKR
-913 LSRWSQK
+913 LSLWSRE

-938 CRSVISEELIQN
+938 CRSVISEESIQN

-958 GWKIDP
+958 GCNIDP
-964 ALANYSQTACARTTT
+964 ALANYGQTARARTTA

-1016 GWVWDEG
+1016 GRAW
-1023 KEELYQ
+1023 KEELCP
-1029 DISKHLDV
+1029 DV
-1037 LLQDNRDHVV
+1037 LLKRKYVV
-1047 RGGSWGSR
+1047 RGGSWGDGPRS
-1055 PWACRSAVRDNVAFL
+1055 CRSAYRGDCDYL
-1070 SDAYGFR
+1070 SDFDGLR

>member
-1 MARYALVIGIN
+1 MVWYALVIGIN
-12 HYDNPNFLPSLSK
+12 DYGFLPSLSK
-25 PAKDAEAVAKFLEN
+25 PAQDAEAVAQFLEN
-39 TGTFANVERLPNC
+39 TKTFENVERLPNR

-67 TGNEVLQALKKILS
+67 TGNEVLQALKQILS

-129 ELNPLLRRSNLSNL
+129 ELNPLLRRSSLSNL
-143 VVMLDCCH
+143 VVMLDCCV
-151 AGALLPENREL
+151 AGALLPENPE

-181 LIAACRSEQVA
+181 LIAACRSQQQA
-192 WEDKKYSLFT
+192 WQDEEYSLFT

-222 ADRLFDFVSRELR
+222 VDRLFDFVSRELR

-331 PWLEELGWQIL
+331 PWLEELGWHIL

-351 LTMLESLLLPY
+351 LSKLESLLLSY
-362 FRDDQQLLDQCI
+362 FPDCEKLLDECI
-374 NNQDSEGLK
+374 NNPASEGLN

-396 LVVDQFEELFTFALA
+396 LVVDQFEELFTFDP
-411 EQRDRFIE
+411 EKKRERKRERFIE

-453 QLIQNNAEY
+453 KLIQNNAEY
-462 LPDLRGLD
+462 LPGLRGLD

-486 TNDLLNKIL
+486 TKELLNKIL
-495 EDIKQEPGF
+495 DDIKQEPGF
-504 LPLLEFALTQLWQK
+504 LPLLEFALTQLWQR
-518 RDEANHRLTLDTY
+518 RDEAKYQVTLDAY
-531 EAIGG
+531 QAIGRME
-536 IVGAL
+536 GAL
-541 NCQADKVYQYKDYE
+541 NCHADKVYQYRDYE
-555 KDSPQQE
+555 EEKPVKE

-567 KALIKRIFLNLLQIG
+567 KALIKRIFLNLLQIV
-582 DGEKDTRLRQSK
+582 DGEKDTRKRQPK
-594 AFILSLAGDNQE
+594 AFILSLARDNQAE
-606 GQKVLTELIEGKQG
+606 QKILRELIEDNQG

-629 GKTEREEEAWVD
+629 GKSEREEEAWID

-652 NLNQWRNENRQGR
+652 NLNLWRTETRKGR

-672 KDAKDWQKNNK
+672 KDAESWQENNK
-683 SQDYLW
+683 SQYYLW

-697 EKILQEYQDTV
+697 EKVLQEYQDTV
-708 ETTKLAKE
+708 ETKQLAKE

-725 LYTYLRSPDIDNL
+725 LRSYMRRPDIDDLDCQAL
-738 ERETLE
+738 EK
-744 EEAVRKSFF
+744 EATNKSFLSRE
-753 TKDRLWQLLR
+753 KLRNLL
-763 DEQEKA
+763 ENEKEKA

-792 VNKQGNI
+792 VDKQGKI
-799 ALSIIAENDLPA
+799 ALSIIAENELPA

-822 LEIVEIPGGE
+822 LEIVEVPGGE
-832 FWMGASEGEE
+832 FWLGSSEGEE
-842 GAYPNERQPH
+842 GVYSDERPQH
-852 KVKISPFLMGKYLVT
+852 KVKISPFLMGKYPIT

-886 EPSHYKG
+886 EPSYYKG
-893 NSCRPVERISWQDAV
+893 NSRRPVECISWYEAV

-913 LSRWSQK
+913 LSRWSQE

-938 CRSVISEELIQN
+938 CRSVISYQSSVISEESIQN

-964 ALANYSQTACARTTT
+964 ALANYEQTAPARTTA

-1002 LDPWHDNYKDAPND
+1002 SDDWHDNYEGIPTD
-1016 GWVWDEG
+1016 GWAGLSG
-1023 KEELYQ
+1023 KNSQYKLM
-1029 DISKHLDV
+1029 
-1037 LLQDNRDHVV
+1037 
-1047 RGGSWGSR
+1047 RGGSWTVKQES
-1055 PWACRSAVRDNVAFL
+1055 CRCAVRSKNTPDYNYYNIGL
-1070 SDAYGFR
+1070 R

-1082 RKVIQ
+1082 RTVYSVNS

>member
-1 MARYALVIGIN
+1 MVWYALVIGIN
-12 HYDNPNFLPSLSK
+12 DYDNRNFLPSLSK
-25 PAKDAEAVAKFLEN
+25 PAQDAEAVAQFLEN
-39 TGTFANVERLPNC
+39 TGTFANVERLPNR

-67 TGNEVLQALKKILS
+67 TGNEVLQALQQILS

-98 FRLINRI
+98 FRLTNRI

-120 GKNAISLDR
+120 GENAISLDR

-151 AGALLPENREL
+151 AGALLPENRGL
-162 NRTLLEPS
+162 DPILLEPS

-181 LIAACRSEQVA
+181 LITACRSQQVA
-192 WEDKKYSLFT
+192 WEDEEYSLFT

-212 EADPKTGEIS
+212 QADPETGEIS
-222 ADRLFDFVSRELR
+222 TDRLFDFVSRELR

-253 KYGAQPQVKEVKP
+253 KYGAQPQVKEVEP

-278 QGLLAFTKKERPF
+278 QGLLAFTKKERDF

-298 VDDIK
+298 VEDIK

-331 PWLEELGWQIL
+331 PWLEELGWHIL

-351 LTMLESLLLPY
+351 LSKLESLLLSY
-362 FRDDQQLLDQCI
+362 FPDREKLLDECI
-374 NNQDSEGLK
+374 NNQDSEGLN

-411 EQRDRFIE
+411 EQRDRIIE

-453 QLIQNNAEY
+453 KLIQNNAEY

-486 TNDLLNKIL
+486 TKELLNKIL

-541 NCQADKVYQYKDYE
+541 NCQADKVYQYRDYE

-562 RTEAE
+562 RTETE

-582 DGEKDTRLRQSK
+582 DGEKDTRLRQPK

-606 GQKVLTELIEGKQG
+606 GQKVLKELIEGKQG

-652 NLNQWRNENRQGR
+652 NLNLWRTENRKGR

-672 KDAKDWQKNNK
+672 KDAQNWQKSHK
-683 SQDYLW
+683 SQYYLW

-697 EKILQEYQDTV
+697 EKVLQEYQDTV
-708 ETTKLAKE
+708 ETKQLAKE

-725 LYTYLRSPDIDNL
+725 LRSYMRRPDIDDLDCQAL
-738 ERETLE
+738 EK
-744 EEAVRKSFF
+744 EATNKSFLSRE
-753 TKDRLWQLLR
+753 KLRNLL
-763 DEQEKA
+763 ENEKEKA

-792 VNKQGNI
+792 VDKQGKI
-799 ALSIIAENDLPA
+799 ALSFIREDELPA

-822 LEIVEIPGGE
+822 LEIVEVPGGE
-832 FWMGASEGEE
+832 FWLGSSEGEE
-842 GAYPNERQPH
+842 GVYSDERPQH
-852 KVKISPFLMGKYLVT
+852 KVKISPFLMGKYPIT
-867 QAQWRAV
+867 QAQWRVV
-874 ASLPKVERDLNP
+874 ASLPKVERDLDP
-886 EPSHYKG
+886 EPSYYKG
-893 NSCRPVERISWQDAV
+893 YSRRPVECISWYEAV

-913 LSRWSQK
+913 LSRWSEE

-938 CRSVISEELIQN
+938 CRSVISYQLSVISEESIQN

-964 ALANYSQTACARTTT
+964 ALANYEQTAPARTTA

-1002 LDPWHDNYKDAPND
+1002 SDDWHDNYEGIPTD
-1016 GWVWDEG
+1016 GWAGLSG
-1023 KEELYQ
+1023 KNSQYKLM
-1029 DISKHLDV
+1029 
-1037 LLQDNRDHVV
+1037 
-1047 RGGSWGSR
+1047 RGGSWTVKQES
-1055 PWACRSAVRDNVAFL
+1055 CRCAVRSKNTPDYNYYNIGL
-1070 SDAYGFR
+1070 R

-1082 RKVIQ
+1082 RTVYSVNS

>member
-1 MARYALVIGIN
+1 MTRYALVIGIN
-12 HYDNPNFLPSLSK
+12 HYDNRNFLPSLSK

-39 TGTFANVERLPNC
+39 TGTFANVERLPNR

-67 TGNEVLQALKKILS
+67 TGNEVLQALQQILS

-129 ELNPLLRRSNLSNL
+129 ELNPLLRRSSLSNL

-151 AGALLPENREL
+151 AGALLPENRGL
-162 NRTLLEPS
+162 DRILLEPS

-181 LIAACRSEQVA
+181 LIAACRSQQVA
-192 WEDKKYSLFT
+192 WEDEEYSLFT
-202 AALLKGLSQK
+202 AALLKGLSPKQ
-212 EADPKTGEIS
+212 ADPETGEIS
-222 ADRLFDFVSRELR
+222 GDRLFDFVSRELR

-253 KYGAQPQVKEVKP
+253 KYGAQPQVKEVNP

-374 NNQDSEGLK
+374 NNQDREGLK

-396 LVVDQFEELFTFALA
+396 LVVDQFEELFTFALE

-445 CLRYDSLR
+445 CLRYDGLR

-486 TNDLLNKIL
+486 KKELLNKIL
-495 EDIKQEPGF
+495 EDIKQEPRF

-518 RDEANHRLTLDTY
+518 RDEAEHRLTLDTY

-541 NCQADKVYQYKDYE
+541 NCHADKVYQYRDYE
-555 KDSPQQE
+555 EEKPVKE

-582 DGEKDTRLRQSK
+582 DGEKDTRLRQPK
-594 AFILSLAGDNQE
+594 AVILSLAGDNQE
-606 GQKVLTELIEGKQG
+606 GQEILTELIEGKQG

-652 NLNQWRNENRQGR
+652 NLNLWRTETRKGR

-683 SQDYLW
+683 SQYYLW

-697 EKILQEYQDTV
+697 EKVLQEYKDIV
-708 ETTKLAKE
+708 KTTDLAQE
-716 FLQASSQEE
+716 FLQASSQQE
-725 LYTYLRSPDIDNL
+725 LYNYLRSSDIDNL

-744 EEAVRKSFF
+744 KEAANKSFLNRE
-753 TKDRLWQLLR
+753 KLRNLLE

-792 VNKQGNI
+792 VDKQGNI

-811 TVIEELEDGIN
+811 TVIEELESGIN
-822 LEIVEIPGGE
+822 LEMLEIPGGE
-832 FWMGASEGEE
+832 FWMGSPEREDGS
-842 GAYPNERQPH
+842 YPDERPPH
-852 KVKISPFLMGKYLVT
+852 RVTISPFLMGKYPIT

-874 ASLPKVERDLNP
+874 ASLPKIERDLNP
-886 EPSHYKG
+886 DPSTYKG
-893 NSCRPVERISWQDAV
+893 DSRRPVESISWYEAV
-908 EFCER
+908 EFCQR
-913 LSRWSQK
+913 LSRWSQE
-920 KGKGYQYRLPS
+920 GGEGYQYRLPS

-938 CRSVISEELIQN
+938 CRAVISYQSSVISEESIQN

-958 GWKIDP
+958 GCNIDP
-964 ALANYSQTACARTTT
+964 ALANYGQTARARTTA

-1016 GWVWDEG
+1016 GRAW
-1023 KEELYQ
+1023 KEELCP
-1029 DISKHLDV
+1029 DV
-1037 LLQDNRDHVV
+1037 LLKRKYVV
-1047 RGGSWGSR
+1047 RGGSWGDGPRS
-1055 PWACRSAVRDNVAFL
+1055 CRSAYRGDCDYL
-1070 SDAYGFR
+1070 SDFDGFR

-1082 RKVIQ
+1082 RTVYSVNS

>member
-12 HYDNPNFLPSLSK
+12 HYDNPNFLPPLSK
-25 PAKDAEAVAKFLEN
+25 PAKDAEAVAQFLEN
-39 TGTFANVERLPNC
+39 TGEFTDVKRLPNR
-52 WIAAEKR
+52 WIPAEER

-67 TGNEVLQALKKILS
+67 TKDKVLEALKEILS

-98 FRLINRI
+98 FCLTNDI
-105 GDGEAYLA
+105 GDREAYLA
-113 TSDSQPD
+113 TSDSQRD
-120 GKNAISLDR
+120 GQKAISLER
-129 ELNPLLRRSNLSNL
+129 GLNRLLHRSNLSNL

-170 LSAFKEKQDYY
+170 LSAFKGKQDYY
-181 LIAACRSEQVA
+181 LIAACRSQQVA
-192 WEDKKYSLFT
+192 WEDEEYSLFT

-212 EADPKTGEIS
+212 QADPETGEIS

-253 KYGAQPQVKEVKP
+253 KYGAQPQVKEVNP

-278 QGLLAFTKKERPF
+278 QGLLAFTKEERDF

-317 SGSGKSSVVLAGLI
+317 SGSGKSSVVLAGLM
-331 PWLEELGWQIL
+331 PWLEELGWHIL

-351 LTMLESLLLPY
+351 LTKLESLLLSY
-362 FRDDQQLLDQCI
+362 FPDCEKLLDECI
-374 NNQDSEGLK
+374 NNPASEGLK
-383 PLLELFPREHKFL
+383 PLLELFPCEHKEHKFL

-445 CLRYDSLR
+445 CLRYDGLR

-478 AKLQGYEV
+478 AKLQGYKVKKE
-486 TNDLLNKIL
+486 LLNKIL

-518 RDEANHRLTLDTY
+518 RDEAEHWLTLDTY

-582 DGEKDTRLRQSK
+582 DGEKDTRLRQPK

-606 GQKVLTELIEGKQG
+606 GQKVLKELIEGKQG

-652 NLNQWRNENRQGR
+652 NLNLWRTETRKGR

-708 ETTKLAKE
+708 ETTDLAKD
-716 FLQASSQEE
+716 FLE
-725 LYTYLRSPDIDNL
+725 
-738 ERETLE
+738 
-744 EEAVRKSFF
+744 
-753 TKDRLWQLLR
+753 
-763 DEQEKA
+763 
-769 QIRLSASWLLK
+769 
-780 QWGEEVPIWTAE
+780 
-792 VNKQGNI
+792 
-799 ALSIIAENDLPA
+799 
-811 TVIEELEDGIN
+811 
-822 LEIVEIPGGE
+822 
-832 FWMGASEGEE
+832 
-842 GAYPNERQPH
+842 
-852 KVKISPFLMGKYLVT
+852 
-867 QAQWRAV
+867 
-874 ASLPKVERDLNP
+874 
-886 EPSHYKG
+886 
-893 NSCRPVERISWQDAV
+893 
-908 EFCER
+908 
-913 LSRWSQK
+913 
-920 KGKGYQYRLPS
+920 
-931 EAEWEYA
+931 
-938 CRSVISEELIQN
+938 
-950 PIYPPYHF
+950 
-958 GWKIDP
+958 
-964 ALANYSQTACARTTT
+964 
-979 VGRFQIVNAFGLYDM
+979 
-994 HGNVWEWC
+994 
-1002 LDPWHDNYKDAPND
+1002 
-1016 GWVWDEG
+1016 
-1023 KEELYQ
+1023 
-1029 DISKHLDV
+1029 
-1037 LLQDNRDHVV
+1037 
-1047 RGGSWGSR
+1047 
-1055 PWACRSAVRDNVAFL
+1055 
-1070 SDAYGFR
+1070 
-1077 VVASS
+1077 ASS
-1082 RKVIQ
+1082 RVHLMFVNLPSWDFYGETPR

>member
-1 MARYALVIGIN
+1 MLTAF
-12 HYDNPNFLPSLSK
+12 P
-25 PAKDAEAVAKFLEN
+25 
-39 TGTFANVERLPNC
+39 
-52 WIAAEKR
+52 
-59 YEVVPGKV
+59 
-67 TGNEVLQALKKILS
+67 
-81 GEQTKNQEVL
+81 
-91 IYFSGHG
+91 
-98 FRLINRI
+98 
-105 GDGEAYLA
+105 
-113 TSDSQPD
+113 
-120 GKNAISLDR
+120 DR
-129 ELNPLLRRSNLSNL
+129 E
-143 VVMLDCCH
+143 
-151 AGALLPENREL
+151 
-162 NRTLLEPS
+162 
-170 LSAFKEKQDYY
+170 K
-181 LIAACRSEQVA
+181 
-192 WEDKKYSLFT
+192 
-202 AALLKGLSQK
+202 
-212 EADPKTGEIS
+212 
-222 ADRLFDFVSRELR
+222 
-235 GKGQE
+235 
-240 PIRMGVGRSLILV
+240 
-253 KYGAQPQVKEVKP
+253 
-266 LLDEKGELRCPY
+266 LLDE
-278 QGLLAFTKKERPF
+278 
-291 FFGRKRV
+291 
-298 VDDIK
+298 
-303 SKLDRLNFVPLIGA
+303 
-317 SGSGKSSVVLAGLI
+317 
-331 PWLEELGWQIL
+331 
-342 EPIKPGFKP
+342 
-351 LTMLESLLLPY
+351 
-362 FRDDQQLLDQCI
+362 CI
-374 NNQDSEGLK
+374 NNPASEGLK
-383 PLLELFPREHKFL
+383 PLLELFPCEHKEHKFL

-445 CLRYDSLR
+445 CLSYDSLR
-453 QLIQNNAEY
+453 QIIQNNAEY
-462 LPDLRGLD
+462 LSTLRGSYLR
-470 LLEAITEP
+470 EAIMEP
-478 AKLQGYEV
+478 AKRQVHDV
-486 TNDLLNKIL
+486 TIELCDKIL
-495 EDIKQEPGF
+495 EDIDEKEQGF

-518 RDEANHRLTLDTY
+518 RDKAEHLLTLDTY

-606 GQKVLTELIEGKQG
+606 GKKVLKELIEGKQG

-652 NLNQWRNENRQGR
+652 NLNLWRTENRKGR

-672 KDAKDWQKNNK
+672 KDAQNWQKSHK
-683 SQDYLW
+683 SQYYLW

-708 ETTKLAKE
+708 ETKQLAKE

-725 LYTYLRSPDIDNL
+725 LRSYMRRPDIDDLDCQAL
-738 ERETLE
+738 EK
-744 EEAVRKSFF
+744 EATNKSFLSRE
-753 TKDRLWQLLR
+753 KLRNLLD
-763 DEQEKA
+763 DEKEKA

-792 VNKQGNI
+792 VDKQGNI

-832 FWMGASEGEE
+832 FWMGSPKEEE
-842 GAYPNERQPH
+842 GAYPDELLRR

-874 ASLPKVERDLNP
+874 ASLPKIKRDLNP
-886 EPSHYKG
+886 DPSTYKG
-893 NSCRPVERISWQDAV
+893 DSRRPVESISWYEAV

-913 LSRWSQK
+913 LSRWSQE

-938 CRSVISEELIQN
+938 CRAVISYQSSVISEESIQN

-958 GWKIDP
+958 GCNIDP
-964 ALANYSQTACARTTT
+964 ALANYGQTARARTTA

-994 HGNVWEWC
+994 HGNVFEWC
-1002 LDPWHDNYKDAPND
+1002 LDDWHDKYEGAPTD
-1016 GWVWDEG
+1016 GQAWLSNNNSQN
-1023 KEELYQ
+1023 K
-1029 DISKHLDV
+1029 
-1037 LLQDNRDHVV
+1037 LL
-1047 RGGSWGSR
+1047 RGGSWNFD
-1055 PWACRSAVRDNVAFL
+1055 PVHCRCAFRNRNYPDYKNNL
-1070 SDAYGFR
+1070 IGLR

>member
-25 PAKDAEAVAKFLEN
+25 PAKDAEAVAQFLEK
-39 TGTFANVERLPNC
+39 TGTFANVERLPNR
-52 WIAAEKR
+52 WIPAEKR

-67 TGNEVLQALKKILS
+67 TGNEVLQALKQILS
-81 GEQTKNQEVL
+81 GEQTENQEVL

-113 TSDSQPD
+113 TSDSQPE

-129 ELNPLLRRSNLSNL
+129 ELNPLLRRSSLSNL

-170 LSAFKEKQDYY
+170 LSAFNEKQDYF
-181 LIAACRSEQVA
+181 LITACRSEQVA
-192 WEDKKYSLFT
+192 WEDEEYSLFT

-253 KYGAQPQVKEVKP
+253 KYGAQPQVKEVEP
-266 LLDEKGELRCPY
+266 LLDENGKLRCPY
-278 QGLLAFTKKERPF
+278 QGLLAFTKKERDF

-298 VDDIK
+298 VEDIK

-362 FRDDQQLLDQCI
+362 FRDDQPLLDQCI

-383 PLLELFPREHKFL
+383 PLLKLFPREHKFL

-433 VVATMRA
+433 VIATMRA

-445 CLRYDSLR
+445 CLRYNVLR
-453 QLIQNNAEY
+453 QIIQNNAEY
-462 LPDLRGLD
+462 LPNLGGVDLI
-470 LLEAITEP
+470 EAITEP

-486 TNDLLNKIL
+486 TKELLSKIL

-504 LPLLEFALTQLWQK
+504 LPLLEFALTQLWKK
-518 RDEANHRLTLDTY
+518 RDEAERRLTLEAY

-555 KDSPQQE
+555 KDLPQQE

-567 KALIKRIFLNLLQIG
+567 KALINRIFLNLLQIG

-594 AFILSLAGDNQE
+594 AFILSLVGDNQE
-606 GQKVLTELIEGKQG
+606 AQKVLTELIDGKQG

-652 NLNQWRNENRQGR
+652 KLNLWRNETRKGR

-672 KDAKDWQKNNK
+672 KDAQNWKKSNK

-738 ERETLE
+738 EQETLE
-744 EEAVRKSFF
+744 KEAVRKSFL
-753 TKDRLWQLLR
+753 TKERLWHLLR
-763 DEQEKA
+763 NEQEKA

-792 VNKQGNI
+792 VNKEGNI

-811 TVIEELEDGIN
+811 TVIEELEGGIN
-822 LEIVEIPGGE
+822 LEMVKIPGGE
-832 FWMGASEGEE
+832 FWMGATEGEKRK
-842 GAYPNERQPH
+842 GALGWESPQH
-852 KVKISPFLMGKYLVT
+852 KVRMSPFLIGKYPIT
-867 QAQWRAV
+867 QVQWRVV
-874 ASLPKVERDLNP
+874 ASLPQVGRNLEL
-886 EPSHYKG
+886 EPSKDKRE
-893 NSCRPVERISWQDAV
+893 SLPVVLISWYEAM

-913 LSRWSQK
+913 LSRWSQER
-920 KGKGYQYRLPS
+920 GKGYQYRLPS

-938 CRSVISEELIQN
+938 CRSVISEESIQN
-950 PIYPPYHF
+950 QIYPPYHF
-958 GWKIDP
+958 GQEINP
-964 ALANYSQTACARTTT
+964 ALANYRDSGRLKTTP

-1002 LDPWHDNYKDAPND
+1002 LDDWHDNYKDAPTD
-1016 GWVWDEG
+1016 GHAW
-1023 KEELYQ
+1023 LSNNNSQ
-1029 DISKHLDV
+1029 DK
-1037 LLQDNRDHVV
+1037 LL
-1047 RGGSWGSR
+1047 RGGSCLTYNEG
-1055 PWACRSAVRDNVAFL
+1055 CRSSFRNYRSLGYLDRCVGL
-1070 SDAYGFR
+1070 R
-1077 VVASS
+1077 VVALPRTIYSVNS
-1082 RKVIQ
+1082 